1 MADVSVNESAKGSDL
16 APEVHLPGLHGL
28 REVVSKYGRR
38 MIPSG
43 SALRK
48 DGVAGLTVAIS
59 AVPEGMAGGLLA
71 GTNPIYGLYANLFGA
86 VVGGIFS
93 STKLMV
99 IQNTSAVSV
108 VAGQSLVGFSAQERD
123 GALFLMVM
131 LAGVFA
137 TVFGLF
143 RLGRLTRF
151 VSHSVMT
158 GFITG
163 VALILVLS
171 QLPTVAGHHVE
182 GGNRI
187 IQIVDLLQNIQRWN
201 VASILVGLSTLGF
214 AVLFERT
221 PLRSFAGLLAI
232 AIPSALLAV
241 FNLQI
246 VELVRSLGEIPRG
259 LPAPASPSF
268 ARLLEVAAG
277 ALAVAVVVLVQGAGV
292 SQSVPN
298 PDGSPR
304 RISQDFIAQG
314 LANVASGLFRG
325 LPVGGS
331 VSSTALNLM
340 SGATQRWGGIFSG
353 LWTAVI
359 LIVFP
364 GLIGYVAMPALG
376 ALIILAGFRSIQP
389 TDVQTVWQ
397 AGWAARVA
405 AIITFVGMLL
415 LPIQLAVALGVAVS
429 TLLYVS
435 EAASDVSVIELKERA
450 DGQIEEYPPPK
461 RLPTNDVTVLDV
473 YGPLFFAGARTL
485 EKLLPSPEGSQNSIV
500 ILRLRGRGALGATL
514 AQVLSRYIAKLREV
528 NGRLYLTG
536 LSHEAHEELT
546 RLREL
551 RLTGPVH
558 IFEATSIRGESTRA
572 AHAEAEGWLLAHT
585 GEDPNVQPAG
595 ERLPS

>member
-1 MADVSVNESAKGSDL
+1 MAKPAENDSAETSDL
-16 APEVHLPGLHGL
+16 APEVHLPGLDEL
-28 REVVSKYGRR
+28 RRVVSEYGRGL
-38 MIPSG
+38 IPSG
-43 SALRK
+43 KAMRK

-99 IQNTSAVSV
+99 IQNTSAVSL

-123 GALFLMVM
+123 SALFLMVT

-163 VALILVLS
+163 IALILILS
-171 QLPTVAGHHVE
+171 QLPTLAGHQVE
-182 GGNRI
+182 GSNRI
-187 IQIVDLLQNIQRWN
+187 TQVIELLRNIHRWDI
-201 VASILVGLSTLGF
+201 ASVLVGLSTLGF
-214 AVLFERT
+214 ALLFERT
-221 PLRSFAGLLAI
+221 PLRGFAGLLAI
-232 AIPSALLAV
+232 AIPSALVAG
-241 FNLQI
+241 FNLQP
-246 VELVRSLGEIPRG
+246 VELVRSLGEIPQG
-259 LPAPASPSF
+259 LPAPALPSF
-268 ARLLEVAAG
+268 ARLLEVAGG
-277 ALAVAVVVLVQGAGV
+277 ALAVAVIVLVQGAGV

-298 PDGSPR
+298 PDGSTR

-331 VSSTALNLM
+331 VSSTALNVM
-340 SGATQRWGGIFSG
+340 SGATRRWGGIFSG

-359 LIVFP
+359 LIALP

-376 ALIILAGFRSIQP
+376 ALIILAGFRSIKP
-389 TDVQTVWQ
+389 TDLQTVWQ
-397 AGWAARVA
+397 AGWAARLA
-405 AIITFVGMLL
+405 AIITLVAMLL
-415 LPIQLAVALGVAVS
+415 LPIQLAIALGVAVS

-435 EAASDVSVIELKERA
+435 EAASDISLIELKERP
-450 DGQIEEYPPPK
+450 DGQAEEYPAPS
-461 RLPTNDVTVLDV
+461 RLPTNAVTVLDV

-485 EKLLPSPEGSQNSIV
+485 ERLLPSPEGSQNSIV
-500 ILRLRGRGALGATL
+500 ILRLRGRGTLGATL
-514 AQVLSRYIAKLREV
+514 AQVLFRYIAKLQEV

-536 LSHEAHEELT
+536 LSQQAHAELT

-551 RLTGPVH
+551 RLTGPLR
-558 IFEATSIRGESTRA
+558 IFEATSIRGQSTRA
-572 AHAEAEGWLLAHT
+572 AHAEAAGWLVAHS
-585 GEDPNVQPAG
+585 GEDPNVQSTG
-595 ERLPS
+595 EGRPS